1 MKEYIDLN
9 TRLRTAATSDFE
21 KDFFKLMN
29 NSVFGKTM
37 EDIESRVDIKFATD
51 RKKALKYSSKP
62 NFNRAVIFDE
72 NLIALHMNKTQ
83 IIFNKPIYLGA
94 AILDISK
101 TLIYELHYDYIKPK
115 YGDRAKLLFT
125 DTDSLCYEIKTED
138 FYNDIA
144 EDVDSRFDT
153 SDYPKDHPAVA
164 LGFKVGRNKKV
175 LGLFK
180 DEAAGKQITEFVG
193 LRAKFYA
200 YTVDGKDSKKC
211 KGVKKGVV
219 KKRLSIDDYRHCVYG
234 LKPKLLPMNVIR
246 SHKHALYSETIN
258 KIALSAADD
267 KRIIQDDLISTLAI
281 GHYRL
286 QAAAQPV

>member
-1 MKEYIDLN
+1 MKVELILN
-9 TRLRTAATSDFE
+9 LQLIGRRH
-21 KDFFKLMN
+21 
-29 NSVFGKTM
+29 
-37 EDIESRVDIKFATD
+37 
-51 RKKALKYSSKP
+51 LKYSSKP

-83 IIFNKPIYLGA
+83 IIFNKPIYIGA
-94 AILDISK
+94 AILDVSK
-101 TLIYELHYDYIKPK
+101 TLMYEFHYDYIKPK

-138 FYNDIA
+138 FYKDIA
-144 EDVDSRFDT
+144 EDVESRFDT

-175 LGLFK
+175 IGLFK

-193 LRAKFYA
+193 LRAKCYA

-246 SHKHALYSETIN
+246 SHKHELYSETIN